1 VNLGNWDVAVI
12 KSLFSVA
19 LGVLLFSLFSSSVPT
34 TANEFYGLVVSILM
48 FLGVYFVISIIGW
61 VLIGFPTHW
70 LITKYTKGSYI
81 FYILLPLVFVML
93 DLLLSGSLLF
103 SLVAFFQALTFR
115 YWVHKKT

>member
-1 VNLGNWDVAVI
+1 VNLGSWDTAVI
-12 KSLFSVA
+12 KSLLSVA
-19 LGVLLFSLFSSSVPT
+19 LGVVLFTIFSNSVPT
-34 TANEFYGLVVSILM
+34 TANDFYGVIVSILL

-61 VLIGFPTHW
+61 LLIGFPIHW

-81 FYILLPLVFVML
+81 FYILLPLVFVIL
-93 DLLLSGSLLF
+93 DLLLSGALLF